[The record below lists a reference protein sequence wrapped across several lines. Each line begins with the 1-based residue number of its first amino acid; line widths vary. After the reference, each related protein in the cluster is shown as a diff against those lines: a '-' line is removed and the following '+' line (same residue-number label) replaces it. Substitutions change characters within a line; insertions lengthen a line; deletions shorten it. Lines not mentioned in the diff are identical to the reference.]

1 MNTANSLKKYIPAAS
16 HDWLLPFYDPF
27 VKLLG
32 AEGARKKLLDQAAI
46 QPGFRILDVGCGT
59 GSFAI
64 LIKRL
69 HPAVDVTGLDPD
81 PKALVRAKRKA
92 EHDSISI
99 RLNQGFADE
108 LPYKNRTFDRV
119 FSTFM
124 FHHIPVDKKE
134 KVLHEIRR
142 VLIPGGHLHMLDFAG
157 SEAAT
162 SGPFT
167 RYFHSSHHVKDN
179 SEECILTLMNRVG
192 LAYCQKVTEGTMFF
206 RSLRIKYYRADAT
219 ADTTLAPIS

>member
-1 MNTANSLKKYIPAAS
+1 MNTANSIKKYIPAAS

-69 HPAVDVTGLDPD
+69 HPAVDVIGLDPD

-92 EHDSISI
+92 ERAAISI
-99 RLNQGFADE
+99 QLSQGFANE
-108 LPYKNRTFDRV
+108 LPYKNGTFDRV

-124 FHHIPVDKKE
+124 FHHVPIDKKE
-134 KVLHEIRR
+134 TVLSEIRR
-142 VLIPGGHLHMLDFAG
+142 VLVPGGHLHMLDFAG

-162 SGPFT
+162 SGPFA

-179 SEECILTLMNRVG
+179 SEQCILTLMNRVG
-192 LAYCQKVTEGTMFF
+192 LAYCQKVMEGTMLF
-206 RSLRIKYYRADAT
+206 RSLRIKYYRAEAT
-219 ADTTLAPIS
+219 VNKTSASIS

>member
-1 MNTANSLKKYIPAAS
+1 MNTANSRKKYIPAAS

-32 AEGARKKLLDQAAI
+32 AEAARKKLLDQAAI
-46 QPGFRILDVGCGT
+46 QPRFRILDVGCGT

-69 HPAVDVTGLDPD
+69 HPAVDVIGLDPD
-81 PKALVRAKRKA
+81 SKALVRAKRKA
-92 EHDSISI
+92 ERASISI
-99 RLNQGFADE
+99 QLNQGFADE
-108 LPYKNRTFDRV
+108 LPYKDRTFDRV

-134 KVLHEIRR
+134 KVLNEIRR
-142 VLIPGGHLHMLDFAG
+142 VLIPGGHLHVLDFAG

-162 SGPFT
+162 SGPFA
-167 RYFHSSHHVKDN
+167 RYFHSSHHLKDN

-192 LAYCQKVTEGTMFF
+192 LAYCQKVMEGTMLL

-219 ADTTLAPIS
+219 VNTTSACVN

>member
-1 MNTANSLKKYIPAAS
+1 MNTANSREKYIPAAS

-32 AEGARKKLLDQAAI
+32 ADAARKTLLDQAAI
-46 QPGFRILDVGCGT
+46 QPGFRILDLGCGT

-64 LIKRL
+64 WIKRL
-69 HPAVDVTGLDPD
+69 HPAVDVIGLDPD
-81 PKALVRAKRKA
+81 PFALARAKRKA
-92 EHDSISI
+92 ERASISI

-134 KVLHEIRR
+134 KVLSEVRR

-157 SEAAT
+157 SEAAR
-162 SGPFT
+162 SGPFA
-167 RYFHSSHHVKDN
+167 RYFHSSHHLKDN

-192 LAYCQKVTEGTMFF
+192 LACCQKVMEGTMLF
-206 RSLRIKYYRADAT
+206 RSLRLKYYRADAFEGI
-219 ADTTLAPIS
+219 LH

>member
-1 MNTANSLKKYIPAAS
+1 MNTANSIKEYIPAAS

-32 AEGARKKLLDQAAI
+32 AEAARKTLLGQAAI

-59 GSFAI
+59 GTFAI

-69 HPAVDVTGLDPD
+69 HPAVDVIGLDPD
-81 PKALVRAKRKA
+81 PKALVRANRKA
-92 EHDSISI
+92 ERALISI
-99 RLNQGFADE
+99 RLDQGFADA
-108 LPYKNRTFDRV
+108 LPYKNKTFDRI

-134 KVLHEIRR
+134 KVLSEIRR
-142 VLIPGGHLHMLDFAG
+142 VLIPGGQLHMLDFAG

-179 SEECILTLMNRVG
+179 SEECILTLMNQVG
-192 LAYCQKVTEGTMFF
+192 LAHCQKVMEGTMLF
-206 RSLRIKYYRADAT
+206 RSLRIKYYRAGAAVNTT
-219 ADTTLAPIS
+219 ASAN

>member
-1 MNTANSLKKYIPAAS
+1 MNTANFRKKYIPAAS
-16 HDWLLPFYDPF
+16 RDWLLPFYDPF

-32 AEGARKKLLDQAAI
+32 AEAARETLLGQAAI

-59 GSFAI
+59 GTFAI
-64 LIKRL
+64 LIKRV
-69 HPAVDVTGLDPD
+69 HPAADVTGLDPD
-81 PKALVRAKRKA
+81 PKALVRANRKA
-92 EHDSISI
+92 ERALISI
-99 RLNQGFADE
+99 RLDQGFADE

-124 FHHIPVDKKE
+124 FHHIPLEKKE

-162 SGPFT
+162 SGPLT
-167 RYFHSSHHVKDN
+167 RYFHSGDHVKDN

-192 LAYCQKVTEGTMFF
+192 LAYCQKVTEGTMLF

-219 ADTTLAPIS
+219 ADTTLASIS

>member
-1 MNTANSLKKYIPAAS
+1 MNTVNSGKKYIPAAS

-32 AEGARKKLLDQAAI
+32 AEAARKTLLDQAAI
-46 QPGFRILDVGCGT
+46 EPGFRILDVGCGT

-69 HPAVDVTGLDPD
+69 YPAVDVIGLDPD
-81 PKALVRAKRKA
+81 PKALARAKRKA
-92 EHDSISI
+92 EHASISI
-99 RLNQGFADE
+99 QLSQGFANE
-108 LPYKNRTFDRV
+108 LPYKNTTFDRV

-134 KVLHEIRR
+134 KVLDELRR

-162 SGPFT
+162 SGPFA
-167 RYFHSSHHVKDN
+167 RYFHSSHHVTDN
-179 SEECILTLMNRVG
+179 SEACILTLMNRVG
-192 LAYCQKVTEGTMFF
+192 LAYCQKVTEGTMLF
-206 RSLRIKYYRADAT
+206 RSLRIKYYRADGT
-219 ADTTLAPIS
+219 ADTTLACIN

>member
-1 MNTANSLKKYIPAAS
+1 MNTANSIKKYSPAAS

-32 AEGARKKLLDQAAI
+32 AEGARKKLLDRAAI
-46 QPGFRILDVGCGT
+46 QPGFRILDIGCGT

-69 HPAVDVTGLDPD
+69 HPAVDVIGLDPD
-81 PKALVRAKRKA
+81 RKALVRAKRKA
-92 EHDSISI
+92 ERALISI

-142 VLIPGGHLHMLDFAG
+142 VLIP
-157 SEAAT
+157 
-162 SGPFT
+162 
-167 RYFHSSHHVKDN
+167 
-179 SEECILTLMNRVG
+179 
-192 LAYCQKVTEGTMFF
+192 
-206 RSLRIKYYRADAT
+206 
-219 ADTTLAPIS
+219 

>member
-1 MNTANSLKKYIPAAS
+1 MNTANSIKKYIPAAS

-69 HPAVDVTGLDPD
+69 HPAVDVIGLDPD

-92 EHDSISI
+92 ERALISI

-108 LPYKNRTFDRV
+108 LPYQNRTFDLF

-124 FHHIPVDKKE
+124 FLHIPVDKKE

-142 VLIPGGHLHMLDFAG
+142 VLIP
-157 SEAAT
+157 
-162 SGPFT
+162 
-167 RYFHSSHHVKDN
+167 
-179 SEECILTLMNRVG
+179 
-192 LAYCQKVTEGTMFF
+192 
-206 RSLRIKYYRADAT
+206 
-219 ADTTLAPIS
+219 

>member
-1 MNTANSLKKYIPAAS
+1 MNTANSRQNYIPAAS

-32 AEGARKKLLDQAAI
+32 AEAARKTLLGQAAI

-59 GSFAI
+59 GTVAI
-64 LIKRL
+64 LIKRV
-69 HPAVDVTGLDPD
+69 HPAVEVIGLDPD
-81 PKALVRAKRKA
+81 PKALARAKRKA
-92 EHDSISI
+92 ERALISV
-99 RLNQGFADE
+99 RLDQGFAGE
-108 LPYKNRTFDRV
+108 LPYKNSTFDRV

-134 KVLHEIRR
+134 TVLNEIRR
-142 VLIPGGHLHMLDFAG
+142 VLIPGGHFHMLDFAG
-157 SEAAT
+157 SEEAT
-162 SGPFT
+162 SDPFA

-192 LAYCQKVTEGTMFF
+192 LACCQKVMEGTMLV
-206 RSLRIKYYRADAT
+206 RSLRIKYYRAEAT
-219 ADTTLAPIS
+219 VNTTAATVS

>member
-1 MNTANSLKKYIPAAS
+1 MNTANSIKKYIPAAS

-69 HPAVDVTGLDPD
+69 HPAVDVIGLDPD
-81 PKALVRAKRKA
+81 PRALVRAKRKA
-92 EHDSISI
+92 ERALISI

-108 LPYKNRTFDRV
+108 LPDKNRTFDRV

-134 KVLHEIRR
+134 RCY
-142 VLIPGGHLHMLDFAG
+142 
-157 SEAAT
+157 
-162 SGPFT
+162 T
-167 RYFHSSHHVKDN
+167 RFG
-179 SEECILTLMNRVG
+179 EC
-192 LAYCQKVTEGTMFF
+192 
-206 RSLRIKYYRADAT
+206 
-219 ADTTLAPIS
+219 